1 MIAIPATCEA
11 LKLKNSRTMNMI
23 MLGAYLYLRNVV
35 EIESVLEA
43 LKKVL
48 PEKYHYLIPLNEKA
62 LERGEELVCSSFKE
76 GVMLV
81 C

>member
-48 PEKYHYLIPLNEKA
+48 PEKYHYLIPLNERA
-62 LERGEELVCSSFKE
+62 LERGEELACSSFKE